1 MRIYSHMA
9 RAAATSAMVVS
20 LSAYSSVAFALDTD
34 DFATKVAAIGSQGG
48 TKMTFGAIEADGDT
62 VVLKSV
68 RLTPGGEQP
77 VELGD
82 VSFEGIEE
90 EDDGAYS
97 VELVKFPDVDVT
109 NEGGHLSIVDI
120 EIGGLFVPETMTYDT
135 LDNIL
140 FYESMSTGPL
150 KVTREGNEVF
160 SMSGIELEVNRADDD
175 STVGVTLNGIGLRAD
190 IKQID
195 DLKPRQMLNDLGY
208 ETLTG
213 DLVLDANWDVE
224 SGTVKLNE
232 YGLTLNDVGKL
243 AVQLEISGYT
253 MEFIQ
258 AMEQAQTAAAANPD
272 AEAAQQAMG
281 FAMLGM
287 LQQLTFNSAS
297 IRFDDASVTE
307 KALAYAGKQQG
318 ISGEQMRQ
326 AVKGM
331 MPLMLGQLGIP
342 ALQQQISA
350 AANIYLDNPGNLT
363 VSAKPASPVAVP
375 VIMGAGMGDPRSL
388 VDLLNVQVTAND

>member
-9 RAAATSAMVVS
+9 RTAAATAMVVS
-20 LSAYSSVAFALDTD
+20 LGTFSSVAFALDTD

-48 TKMTFGAIEADGDT
+48 TKMTFGAIETNGDT
-62 VVLKSV
+62 IVLKSV
-68 RLTPGGEQP
+68 RLAPGGEPP

-82 VSFEGIEE
+82 VSFEGVEE

-109 NEGGHLSIVDI
+109 NEGDHLSIVDI
-120 EIGGLFVPETMTYDT
+120 EIGGLYVPETMTYDT

-150 KVTREGNEVF
+150 KITHKGEEVF

-175 STVGVTLNGIGLRAD
+175 STVGLTLNGTGLRAD
-190 IKQID
+190 IKHID
-195 DLKPRQMLNDLGY
+195 DPKPRQMLNDLGY

-213 DLVLDANWDVE
+213 DLALDVNWDVE

-258 AMEQAQTAAAANPD
+258 AMQQAQAAAAANPD
-272 AEAAQQAMG
+272 PEAAQQAMG

-287 LQQLTFNSAS
+287 LQQLTFKSAS

-342 ALQQQISA
+342 SLQQQISA

-363 VSAKPASPVAVP
+363 VSAKPAAPVAVP
-375 VIMGAGMGDPRSL
+375 AIMGAGMGDPRAL